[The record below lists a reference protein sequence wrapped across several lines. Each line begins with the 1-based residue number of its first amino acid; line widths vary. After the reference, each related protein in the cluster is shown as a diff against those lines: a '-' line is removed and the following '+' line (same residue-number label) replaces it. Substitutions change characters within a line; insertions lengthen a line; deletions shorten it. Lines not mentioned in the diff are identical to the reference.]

1 MKPKGW
7 MLTLGNG
14 ESKIVKLLAVGAMAQ
29 KLQVAKTD
37 SKRINDQNLQNLMT
51 TWKAPEILIGEK
63 PSTWARV
70 S

>member
-37 SKRINDQNLQNLMT
+37 SKRIND
-51 TWKAPEILIGEK
+51 
-63 PSTWARV
+63 
-70 S
+70 